1 MKISGFTFLKN
12 ADKLYYPFK
21 ESILSILDLVD
32 EFVIMLGPCDEDDQ
46 THSILLG
53 IDSPKIKIFHSVW
66 ELEAFPGGSEYA
78 HQTDLAKN
86 KCTGDWLIYLQ
97 GDEVIHEED
106 HPEIRKACISYL
118 DHINVEGFVF
128 DFLHFYGDYD
138 HYFRDHTWYKKE
150 IRIIRNLPE
159 IHSWRDAQSFR
170 WIPDFKGNDYF
181 RIKETRRLNC
191 ILIKAR
197 VFHYGW
203 VRPPRLMASKNVM
216 AANNYKSSV
225 HVSYSNQFDYGR
237 IDRCRIFTGV
247 HPATMSHKIIK
258 LDWKDLLRYSGP
270 AAINRPR
277 MKHETLKYRVIHF
290 IEETFLGGAVLGGFK
305 NYTLIPANK

>member
-32 EFVIMLGPCDEDDQ
+32 EFVIMLGPCDVDDQ
-46 THSILLG
+46 TEAIILG
-53 IDSPKIKIFHSVW
+53 IESPKIKIFHSIW
-66 ELEAFPGGSEYA
+66 DLDNYPGGSEYA

-97 GDEVIHEED
+97 GDEIIHEED
-106 HPEIRKACISYL
+106 HNEIRKACSVHL
-118 DHINVEGFVF
+118 NNKVVEGFVF
-128 DFLHFYGDYD
+128 DFLHFFGDYE

-150 IRIIRNLPE
+150 IRIVRNLPD

-181 RIKETRRLNC
+181 RIKDTRRLHC

-197 VFHYGW
+197 IFHYGW
-203 VRPPRLMASKNVM
+203 VRPPRRMASKNST
-216 AANNYKSSV
+216 AAIHYKSSI
-225 HVSYSNQFDYGR
+225 HASYSDQFDYGR
-237 IDRCRIFTGV
+237 MDRCRIFTGS
-247 HPATMSHKIIK
+247 HPAIMSDQIK
-258 LDWKDLLRYSGP
+258 KHDWKTLLRYSGP
-270 AAINRPR
+270 LAINRTL
-277 MKHETLKYRVIHF
+277 MKHETWKYRAIRF
-290 IEETFLGGAVLGGFK
+290 IEEKLFGGAVFGGFK
-305 NYTLIPANK
+305 NYTLIPPIK